1 MGVFCA
7 SFRLSWLALGRDLS
21 FSQTPLAR
29 AGRSRRRPM
38 GVLQGK
44 VAIVTGAGRGIGRE
58 IALMLAKEG
67 AKVVVNDLGV
77 NTDGTGSS
85 RIADEVVAEIA
96 KGGGQAVA
104 NYDSVAT
111 VQGGQGIFKSAID
124 AFGGLDI
131 LVNNAGI
138 LRDKTL
144 YNMEEA
150 DWDAVIGVH
159 LRGHYC
165 CTRPFVRYIKD
176 ENRLGCRIINFSS
189 VSGLFGNFGQ
199 SNYGAAKAGIAGF
212 SRVVAKEVAKYGCT
226 VNTISPGAATRMTIP
241 LAEGRGEKVDAT
253 DFKRGP
259 QQIAPVVCWL
269 ASEAAKDLSAQIIHV
284 ARGSVGIMQQ
294 PAVIR
299 SFKAEKLWTLEQL
312 DQLMPRLLDAKKE
325 NEVRAQKE
333 AASEP
338 V

>member
-1 MGVFCA
+1 
-7 SFRLSWLALGRDLS
+7 
-21 FSQTPLAR
+21 
-29 AGRSRRRPM
+29 M
-38 GVLQGK
+38 GVLDDK

-58 IALMLAKEG
+58 IALMFAQQG

-85 RIADEVVAEIA
+85 RVADEVVAEIQR
-96 KGGGQAVA
+96 GGGKAVA
-104 NYDSVAT
+104 NYDNVAT
-111 VQGGQGIFKSAID
+111 AAGGRAIFQSALD
-124 AFGGLDI
+124 AFGALDV

-144 YNMEEA
+144 YNMEEE
-150 DWDAVIGVH
+150 DWDAVIAVH
-159 LRGHYC
+159 LKGHYC

-176 ENRLGCRIINFSS
+176 QNRLDCRIINFSS

-212 SRVVAKEVAKYGCT
+212 SRVVAKEVAKFRCT

-253 DFKRGP
+253 EFKRGP
-259 QQIAPVVCWL
+259 QQIAPVVTWL
-269 ASEAAKDLSAQIIHV
+269 ASEAAKDLTAQIVHV
-284 ARGSVGIMQQ
+284 SRGTVGIMQQ

-299 SFKAEKLWTLEQL
+299 SFKAEALWTQGQL
-312 DQLMPRLLDAKKE
+312 DQLMPKLLEAKKS
-325 NEVRAQKE
+325 NEARAQKD
-333 AASEP
+333 AAPES